1 MKTLLCATDLRE
13 ETAFLLQYAYNLS
26 TRLKV
31 KLVVVHVYDLPPV
44 NISGFQDNIQLDL
57 RVSDEQKHAL
67 KAYCTDH
74 LGSAFTTNKGNIQ
87 IYAVEDSS
95 VVNGIITAARSIFA
109 DLIMV
114 GTKSKNSQR
123 GFFAGNI
130 ARTLVDKVNVP
141 LIIVPGEKIQEPKLQ
156 NIVYASALE
165 SKDIEALKTLAS
177 LAKPFQATINVLHVS
192 VKSEFDSEEQLQWFQ
207 ELVKEYVTYSN
218 IKYHLITSEDIFGTI
233 NNYVDEIGADM
244 LVMLERKER
253 NLLRSLYHQDLVKRM
268 ESKLSIPLVSFR
280 MEE

>member
-1 MKTLLCATDLRE
+1 MKTLLFATDLRE
-13 ETAFLLQYAYNLS
+13 ETSFLLQYAYNLS
-26 TRLKV
+26 ASLKV
-31 KLVVVHVYDLPPV
+31 KLVVVHVFDLPPV

-57 RVSDEQKHAL
+57 RASDEQKHAL
-67 KAYCTDH
+67 KVYCTDH
-74 LGSAFTTNKGNIQ
+74 LGKAFKASKGTIQ
-87 IYAVEDSS
+87 IHAVEDSS
-95 VVNGIITAARSIFA
+95 VVNGIIAAARSTFA

-141 LIIVPGEKIQEPKLQ
+141 LIIVPPEEIQGLKLK

-192 VKSEFDSEEQLQWFQ
+192 VKNEFESEEQLQWFQ
-207 ELVKEYVTYSN
+207 ELVKEYVTYN
-218 IKYHLITSEDIFGTI
+218 HIKYHLITSENIFDTI
-233 NNYVDEIGADM
+233 NKYVDEINADM

-280 MEE
+280 LDE